1 MLYAFYFKIQAIQ
14 NFIKRNLKNELEK
27 KHVMLVHITD
37 DFEKYK
43 IQSRH
48 QIILDICFYFRNSA

>member
-14 NFIKRNLKNELEK
+14 NFPKRNLKNELEK

-37 DFEKYK
+37 DFE
-43 IQSRH
+43 
-48 QIILDICFYFRNSA
+48 N

>member
-48 QIILDICFYFRNSA
+48 QIIPDICFYFRNSA